1 MFKLLKQISLCLL
14 LAPLYSYNVG
24 FFFFFTN
31 FMYLFIFGCAVL
43 HGCVDF
49 FLVVASGAYSL
60 AVV

>member
-24 FFFFFTN
+24 VFFTN